1 MTSRWCHCTL
11 NRPAHS
17 HTLTLTSK
25 ETNSLELPTDD
36 NRVLWYG
43 VVVVGLLLLTAIK
56 TERDWA
62 PALKKE
68 LREDNI

>member
-1 MTSRWCHCTL
+1 M
-11 NRPAHS
+11 
-17 HTLTLTSK
+17 LTLTSK

-62 PALKKE
+62 PVLKKE